1 MKFVKFL
8 EILVKNQH
16 GIKTQLGEDIKRFKY
31 LKRLLKKYDETGNLK
46 ERLILNHIIVLQ
58 NVFGVEASG
67 VLLFY
72 KIDPEYWSALKTFM
86 VFLNMIPEG
95 EMDEI
100 DMDSYVWKT
109 LDKI

>member
-1 MKFVKFL
+1 
-8 EILVKNQH
+8 
-16 GIKTQLGEDIKRFKY
+16 
-31 LKRLLKKYDETGNLK
+31 
-46 ERLILNHIIVLQ
+46 
-58 NVFGVEASG
+58 VFDVGASG

-72 KIDPEYWSALKTFM
+72 KIDSEYWSALKTFM

-109 LDKI
+109 LDNL